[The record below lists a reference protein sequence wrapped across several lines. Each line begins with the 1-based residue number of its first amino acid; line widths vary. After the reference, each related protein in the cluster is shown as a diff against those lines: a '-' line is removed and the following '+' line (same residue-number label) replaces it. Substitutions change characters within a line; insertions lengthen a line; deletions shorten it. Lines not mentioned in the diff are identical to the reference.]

1 MLTYP
6 TVEKLKEMR
15 LKGMANAYE
24 DQMQT
29 PDITSLGFDERLG
42 LLVDREQTERE
53 NRRLKTRL
61 TKAKLKQDAS
71 MENID
76 YGAKRTLDKSQ
87 LLDLGSCRWL
97 KEHNNLL
104 VTGGTGIGKTYIAC
118 ALAQKACR
126 EGFTTL
132 YLRLPRLFGDLTIA
146 KGDGRYSRLLTRYSK
161 VDLIILDD
169 WGITPM
175 TGENRRDLLEILDD
189 RYEKKSTLI
198 TSQLPVN
205 EWHRYLEDPTLAD
218 AILDRVIHNA
228 YRLDMGGES
237 IRKQK
242 GKNKGKILTNRVMKK

>member
-15 LKGMANAYE
+15 LKGMATAYE

-29 PDITSLGFDERLG
+29 PDVASLSFDDRLG

-61 TKAKLKQDAS
+61 TKAKLKQQAS
-71 MENID
+71 MEDID
-76 YGAKRTLDKSQ
+76 YSGRRELDKTH

-104 VTGGTGIGKTYIAC
+104 VTGGTGVGKTYIAC

-126 EGFTTL
+126 EGFTSL

-146 KGDGRYSRLLTRYSK
+146 KGDGRYSKLLMRYSK

-169 WGITPM
+169 WGISPM

-198 TSQLPVN
+198 TSQLPVDK
-205 EWHRYLEDPTLAD
+205 WHRYLEDPTLAD
-218 AILDRVIHNA
+218 AILDRVVHNA
-228 YRLDMGGES
+228 YRIEMGGES
-237 IRKQK
+237 IRKRK
-242 GKNKGKILTNRVMKK
+242 GKNKGKS

>member
-24 DQMQT
+24 DQIQT
-29 PDITSLGFDERLG
+29 PDIASLGFDERLG

-61 TKAKLKQDAS
+61 TKAKLKQQAS
-71 MENID
+71 MEDID
-76 YGAKRTLDKSQ
+76 YSDKRELDKAQ

-104 VTGGTGIGKTYIAC
+104 VTGGTGAGKTYLAC

-126 EGFTTL
+126 EGYTSL

-146 KGDGRYSRLLTRYSK
+146 KGDGRYSKLLTRYSK

-205 EWHRYLEDPTLAD
+205 KWHRYLEDPTLAD
-218 AILDRVIHNA
+218 AILDRVVHNA
-228 YRLDMGGES
+228 YRVDMGGES
-237 IRKQK
+237 IRKRK
-242 GKNKGKILTNRVMKK
+242 GKNNGKS